1 MQFVEFTLAIK
12 PDNEIEQNLIDRW
25 DDDLDVIIYSG
36 EIGPSLDKT
45 LINIIEQKG
54 TATKV
59 LFLLTTY
66 GGDADAAYRTA
77 RFLQRRYDKFT
88 LGVMGDCKSAGTI
101 LAFGANEVI
110 MSPRGEF
117 GPLDVQMFR
126 PDEFVQ
132 RTSGTIISQA
142 LSYLSDR
149 AFDTFEDIFLAIR
162 RRSGGII
169 TTQTAA
175 DIATSLCGSLFSPI
189 TEKIDPMRIG
199 EMQRSMDIA
208 IHYAIRLGGDREMVE
223 HLAKNYPCHSFVI
236 DIQEA
241 KHFFKD
247 VREPNN
253 GECLVLTQ
261 IMNVMK
267 KECGH
272 NYLCVPPDEED
283 FAAIVKIVDRIP
295 EQEDTENAGDSEDS
309 AKGTQEIKPSPS
321 GRETSCEETGAGKT
335 DSPDVQDSPKED

>member
-1 MQFVEFTLAIK
+1 MQFVEFTLAIT
-12 PDNEIEQNLIDRW
+12 PDNEVEQKLLDQW
-25 DDDLDVIIYSG
+25 DEDLDVIVYSG
-36 EIGPSLDKT
+36 DIGPSLDKT

-54 TATKV
+54 KSTKV
-59 LFLLTTY
+59 LFLLTTH

-77 RFLQRRYDKFT
+77 RFLQRRYERFT
-88 LGVMGDCKSAGTI
+88 LGVLGDCKSAGTI
-101 LAFGANEVI
+101 LAFGAGEVV

-142 LSYLSDR
+142 LSYLGDR
-149 AFDTFEDIFLAIR
+149 AFETFEDIFLAIR

-175 DIATSLCGSLFSPI
+175 EIATSLCGSLYSPI

-236 DIQEA
+236 DIDEA
-241 KHFFKD
+241 KHFFQD
-247 VREPNN
+247 VREPSDV
-253 GECLVLTQ
+253 EELMFTQ

-267 KECGH
+267 QECGQ
-272 NYLCVPPDEED
+272 NFLRVPPDEED
-283 FAAIVKIVDRIP
+283 FAAIVNVVDSIP
-295 EQEDTENAGDSEDS
+295 EEQEADDADQGEGGAP
-309 AKGTQEIKPSPS
+309 AAQEVTTGPS
-321 GRETSCEETGAGKT
+321 GGAASGPETGIGEADAAEVPSNPK
-335 DSPDVQDSPKED
+335 QD